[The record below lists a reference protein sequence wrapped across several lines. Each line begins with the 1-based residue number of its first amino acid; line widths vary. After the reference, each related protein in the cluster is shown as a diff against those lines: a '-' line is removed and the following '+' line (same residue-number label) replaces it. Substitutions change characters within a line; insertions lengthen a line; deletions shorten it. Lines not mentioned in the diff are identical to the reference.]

1 MPGIVIVGAQW
12 GDEGKGK
19 ITDLLAEHGDAVVR
33 FQGGNNA
40 GHTIVR
46 GEEEWKLHL
55 IPSGIL
61 YPGKRCVIGNG
72 VVIDPKVLIDELN
85 ALRARRID
93 VSGLRISANAHL
105 IMPYH
110 LLLDSAGEAKLGSLQ
125 IGTTRRGIGPC
136 YADKAARLG
145 IRVQD
150 LLDEKILKKKIVA
163 AMEPKRLSLRPFERD
178 PALDLHTMTE
188 EYLTH
193 GHRLEQHIADT
204 AKLMWEM
211 LDEGKKIIFEGAQ
224 GAMLDIDHGTYP
236 FVTSSNPL
244 SGAACVGT
252 GVGPKSIDEIWGVA
266 KAYTTRVGAG
276 PFPSEL
282 HDDMGEEIRK
292 RGGEFGTTTGRPRR
306 IGWLD
311 LVALRYAARLNTLTA
326 LVVTKLDVLSGLDRI
341 GVCTSYSGEEEAAF
355 EDFPYH
361 QTVLHH
367 SSAKLT
373 ELRGWK
379 QDLGEGRTLSDLP
392 AGADPTPF
400 ELAQRLAAQA
410 WGARRAWFLING
422 ASQGNLAA
430 GLALAHRGSD
440 VVVQRNAHSSVI
452 DALVL
457 AGLRPTFV
465 APELDAELGIA
476 HCLSEQA
483 LERALAATPSAI
495 GAWVISPTY
504 FGAVADVR
512 ALAAVAHGHGVP
524 LIVDEAWGAHL
535 AFHEQLPEHALAA
548 GADLVISS
556 THKIVG
562 SLTQSAMLHLGHG
575 AEALIGEGIVDRA
588 GALTESTSPSSL

>member
-19 ITDLLAEHGDAVVR
+19 ITDLLAEYGDAVVR

-46 GEEEWKLHL
+46 GKEQWKLHL

-72 VVIDPKVLIDELN
+72 VVIDPKVLIDELD
-85 ALRARRID
+85 ALRARRVD

-110 LLLDSAGEAKLGSLQ
+110 LLLDSAGEARLGSLQ

-163 AMEPKRLSLRPFERD
+163 AMEPKRLSLRPFEKD
-178 PALDLHTMTE
+178 PALDLRTMTE
-188 EYLTH
+188 ENLTF

-204 AKLMWEM
+204 SKLMWEM
-211 LDEGKKIIFEGAQ
+211 LDAGKKVILEGAQ

-244 SGAACVGT
+244 AGAAAVGT
-252 GVGPKSIDEIWGVA
+252 GIGPKAIDEVWGIS

-282 HDDMGEEIRK
+282 VEPDPTGEQIRQ
-292 RGGEFGTTTGRPRR
+292 RGGEFGTTTGRARR
-306 IGWLD
+306 TGWLD
-311 LVALRYAARLNTLTA
+311 LVALRYASRLNTLTS
-326 LVVTKLDVLSGLDRI
+326 LVITKLDVLSGFDRI
-341 GVCTSYSGEEEAAF
+341 GVCTSYRGADGAEF

-367 SSAKLT
+367 TTAELT
-373 ELRGWK
+373 ELPGWK
-379 QDLGEGRTLSDLP
+379 EDLGDCRTLADLP
-392 AGADPTPF
+392 AAAREYLDFIAEHTGAPVAMVGVGPGREQVIWTDAGRNT
-400 ELAQRLAAQA
+400 
-410 WGARRAWFLING
+410 LI
-422 ASQGNLAA
+422 ASG
-430 GLALAHRGSD
+430 
-440 VVVQRNAHSSVI
+440 
-452 DALVL
+452 
-457 AGLRPTFV
+457 
-465 APELDAELGIA
+465 
-476 HCLSEQA
+476 
-483 LERALAATPSAI
+483 
-495 GAWVISPTY
+495 
-504 FGAVADVR
+504 
-512 ALAAVAHGHGVP
+512 
-524 LIVDEAWGAHL
+524 
-535 AFHEQLPEHALAA
+535 
-548 GADLVISS
+548 
-556 THKIVG
+556 
-562 SLTQSAMLHLGHG
+562 
-575 AEALIGEGIVDRA
+575 
-588 GALTESTSPSSL
+588 

>member
-1 MPGIVIVGAQW
+1 MPGIVVVGAQW

-19 ITDLLAEHGDAVVR
+19 ITDLLAERAGAVVR

-46 GEEEWKLHL
+46 GDVEWKLHL

-72 VVIDPKVLIDELN
+72 VVIDPKVLIEELDG
-85 ALRARRID
+85 LRARRVD
-93 VSGLRISANAHL
+93 VSGLRISSNAHL

-110 LLLDSAGEAKLGSLQ
+110 LLLDSAGEAKLGSRQ

-163 AMEPKRLSLRPFERD
+163 AMEPKRLSLRPFEKD
-178 PALDLHTMTE
+178 PTLDLHAMTE
-188 EYLTH
+188 EYLTY

-204 AKLMWEM
+204 AKLMWEL
-211 LDEGKKIIFEGAQ
+211 LDGGEKVIFEGAQ

-252 GVGPKSIDEIWGVA
+252 GVGPKDIDEVWGVS

-282 HDDMGEEIRK
+282 HDEMGELIRS

-306 IGWLD
+306 TGWLD

-326 LVVTKLDVLSGLDRI
+326 LVITKLDVLSGLDRI
-341 GVCTSYSGEEEAAF
+341 QVCTSYRGAEGAEF

-367 SSAKLT
+367 TTAELT
-373 ELRGWK
+373 ELRGW
-379 QDLGEGRTLSDLP
+379 QEDLGECRSYSDLP
-392 AGADPTPF
+392 EAAREYL
-400 ELAQRLAAQA
+400 EL
-410 WGARRAWFLING
+410 I
-422 ASQGNLAA
+422 
-430 GLALAHRGSD
+430 
-440 VVVQRNAHSSVI
+440 
-452 DALVL
+452 
-457 AGLRPTFV
+457 
-465 APELDAELGIA
+465 AE
-476 HCLSEQA
+476 Q
-483 LERALAATPSAI
+483 I
-495 GAWVISPTY
+495 GAPVALIGVGPGREQVIWTEA
-504 FGAVADVR
+504 GERTQLGAQTAVAD
-512 ALAAVAHGHGVP
+512 L
-524 LIVDEAWGAHL
+524 LVD
-535 AFHEQLPEHALAA
+535 
-548 GADLVISS
+548 
-556 THKIVG
+556 
-562 SLTQSAMLHLGHG
+562 
-575 AEALIGEGIVDRA
+575 
-588 GALTESTSPSSL
+588 